1 MTEQIQEQAGTL
13 VFTRSINAPVHQLYH
28 AFTNATALREW
39 LCDVASTS
47 PREGGRL
54 YVAWNNGYYASGEY
68 TSLDRDRCI
77 AFSWYGRGEPQP
89 TQVEVTLSEKNSAS
103 EVNLQHSGL
112 GAGEAWAAA
121 ARELRKGW
129 ETGLDNLKSVLET
142 GEDLRLT
149 RRPMLGITLGDFN
162 PEVAQKLGVP
172 ATQGVRLDSTLEG
185 MGAHAAGLQPG
196 DVIVGLGDQT
206 VRDFNDL
213 AAALQ
218 GRFAGEQIDVTYYRG
233 PEKMKTSMELSR
245 RPVPEIPKSGLEL
258 AAMVRE
264 KYRQIDSE
272 LRNIFEG
279 VTEEEAGF
287 APSPDEWSAKEI
299 IAHLIL
305 GERFS
310 SSYIV
315 ELVGGQERWAD
326 DFLSN
331 NHDQTRAVVAAYP
344 TVADLLDELRRNELE
359 TVALLET
366 LPEDFVRRKGSY
378 WRLAYGSIQPDYH
391 AEQHYSQIRDAIEAA
406 RQK

>member
-1 MTEQIQEQAGTL
+1 MTDQTQEQAGAL
-13 VFTRSINAPVHQLYH
+13 VFTRSINAPVEHVYH

-39 LCDVASTS
+39 LCDVASVV
-47 PREGGRL
+47 PRSGGRV
-54 YVAWNNGYYASGEY
+54 YVAWNNGYYASGEF
-68 TSLDRDRCI
+68 TSLERDRCI
-77 AFSWYGRGEPQP
+77 AFSWYGRGEPRP
-89 TQVEVTLSEKNSAS
+89 TQVEITLTGKNGTSEIRL
-103 EVNLQHSGL
+103 EHSGL
-112 GAGEAWAAA
+112 GSGEAWAAS

-162 PEVAQKLGVP
+162 PEFAQKLGIPV
-172 ATQGVRLDSTLEG
+172 TQGVRLDSTLEG

-196 DVIVGLGDQT
+196 DVIVGLGDKP

-218 GRFAGEQIDVTYYRG
+218 GRFAGEQIEVTYYRG
-233 PEKMKTSMELSR
+233 PEKLTTIMELSR
-245 RPVPEIPKSGLEL
+245 RPVPEIPKSGPEL
-258 AAMVRE
+258 AAVVRE

-272 LRNIFEG
+272 LRALFEG

-287 APSPDEWSAKEI
+287 SPSPDEWSAKEV

-305 GERFS
+305 GERFTS
-310 SSYIV
+310 NYIV

-326 DFLSN
+326 DFINN

-344 TVADLLDELRRNELE
+344 TVADLLEELRRNELE

-366 LPEDFVRRKGSY
+366 LPEEFVRRKGSY

-391 AEQHYSQIRDAIEAA
+391 AEQHYSQIREAIEAA
-406 RQK
+406 RKK